1 MATPEDARRA
11 NRSLLL
17 RTLHRDGPLSRADL
31 AKVTGL
37 TRATVSAVVRDL
49 LDDAVVEELGLSTAG
64 GVGKPATLVDVA
76 ADGRHVLCLDL
87 SEPARFVGAI
97 VNLAGKVV
105 VRRTYDRKSRT
116 GRSAVTLVRRICRE
130 LVADAER
137 PLLGIGVAS
146 PGIVDAD
153 GVVVTAAH
161 LGWAGVP
168 LGADLAAEFA
178 LPVAVVNDANAAA
191 LAELTFGEQTAGN
204 LVCVRVDEGVGA
216 GLVLDGRLF
225 AGSTY
230 AAGEIG
236 HVVVV
241 PDGALCACGKRGCLE
256 TEVSEPLL
264 AGRLEADAGDGTAVL
279 ERAGRVP
286 RHRPG
291 DRAQRARRRR
301 RRPLG
306 LRRRGHRD
314 VPRRRGR
321 CHRRSHDAGPR
332 RPPRRARQHVRLRRH
347 RRRGRRPDPRPRA
360 RDPMTVLPHPVS
372 TPLGT
377 APTPGPRCGPPTPP
391 PAPSK
396 EDARE
401 QNTYRADAGGAGHR
415 EPARRGMRRRR
426 R

>member
-49 LDDAVVEELGLSTAG
+49 MDDAVVEELGLRAAG

-87 SEPARFVGAI
+87 SEPARFVGAV

-105 VRRTYDRKSRT
+105 VRRTYDRKDRT
-116 GRSAVTLVRRICRE
+116 GKSAVTLVRRICRE
-130 LVADAER
+130 LVADAEQ

-146 PGIVDAD
+146 PGIVDAA

-161 LGWAGVP
+161 LGWTDVP
-168 LGADLAAEFA
+168 LGAALGSEFD

-191 LAELTFGEQTAGN
+191 LAELTFGEQTAAN

-225 AGSTY
+225 AGATY

-236 HVVVV
+236 HVVVE
-241 PDGALCACGKRGCLE
+241 PDGAPCACGKRGCLE
-256 TEVSEPLL
+256 TEVSAPLL
-264 AGRLEADAGDGTAVL
+264 AGRLEAAAGDGTAIL
-279 ERAGRVP
+279 QRAGE
-286 RHRPG
+286 H
-291 DRAQRARRRR
+291 
-301 RRPLG
+301 
-306 LRRRGHRD
+306 
-314 VPRRRGR
+314 
-321 CHRRSHDAGPR
+321 
-332 RPPRRARQHVRLRRH
+332 
-347 RRRGRRPDPRPRA
+347 
-360 RDPMTVLPHPVS
+360 
-372 TPLGT
+372 LGT
-377 APTPGPRCGPPTPP
+377 ALATVLSALDVADVVLSGSGAVATETFRAAAAGAIASRTMPVLGDRLVVRASTFGFDDVLVG
-391 PAPSK
+391 AA
-396 EDARE
+396 ARVLDQE
-401 QNTYRADAGGAGHR
+401 LGIR
-415 EPARRGMRRRR
+415 
-426 R
+426 